1 MTSYDAPL
9 RGPFHDW
16 YETWRAQQADRREAA
31 EKERRGHERDDRRIA
46 MLLIAYMV
54 TGGAL
59 AALAVALV
67 MAH

>member
-1 MTSYDAPL
+1 MTSDDAPL

-16 YETWRAQQADRREAA
+16 YETWRAQQSDRREAA
-31 EKERRGHERDDRRIA
+31 ARERSCHRRDDRRIA
-46 MLLIAYMV
+46 VLLMAYMV
-54 TGGAL
+54 AGGAL